1 MVLKSFDQGF
11 ALFILVEAPPID
23 YLEIKILFQTTYL
36 PKTGTARVLSLSSL
50 AETHLTKPQV
60 AGGATPSCFFG
71 ATSSCLFFAATSMLA
86 LVLITLQLD
95 LDTLPHI

>member
-1 MVLKSFDQGF
+1 MVLNSFDQGS

-23 YLEIKILFQTTYL
+23 LLEIKILFNNNHL

-60 AGGATPSCFFG
+60 SGGATPSCFFG

-86 LVLITLQLD
+86 LVLMLQLD